1 MNDNNLS
8 GKKEIALGDYIVNKV
23 EYQYNEWS
31 CSYKKISFCTLSGT
45 WNLIHFYFF
54 DFNSYVNC

>member
-23 EYQYNEWS
+23 EYQCNEWS
-31 CSYKKISFCTLSGT
+31 CALKTALIDSYQA
-45 WNLIHFYFF
+45 H
-54 DFNSYVNC
+54 